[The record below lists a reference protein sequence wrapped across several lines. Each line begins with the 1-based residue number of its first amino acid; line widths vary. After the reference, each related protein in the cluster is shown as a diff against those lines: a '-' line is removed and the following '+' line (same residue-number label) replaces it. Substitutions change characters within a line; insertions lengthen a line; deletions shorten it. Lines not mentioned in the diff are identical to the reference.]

1 MGHDTQDQDPR
12 KRPLWI
18 RNGDAQRQGDY
29 SAPMLLALAAR
40 SLRSMLV
47 GKDASLTLTDLPRFA
62 HEQLGLH
69 GLMLSADLLAGR
81 TRDDLARLRDAA
93 DRARCS
99 CLVLFEEDPQKLAAA
114 DGSAAEER
122 IRRVMAAASLLGCNA
137 AGVAIDAPDTPDALD
152 VVSDRLKALMAEAE
166 QREINLLVMPGPLG
180 SSQNQS
186 QGLTS
191 SPERLTELLKKVGG
205 FRVGTMPDFA
215 DAARAEDMPAYL
227 RKVTPYASAVLGST
241 LGFKAL
247 DGALDDERAIV
258 EHEGFDLAAAVEA
271 IAAVGYDG
279 AVGLDYRGPG
289 DLGMGLRRSRE
300 GFSLAMEGKGGP
312 FSLVHDEEEFD
323 EEMDAAAAALLDAIF
338 NDESDDEDEEDD
350 GDEDDATR
358 GESDTDDDASEDGDV
373 DDEDDAPRRVVTR
386 KKTTKKASKEAPEG
400 DESAAPQK
408 KTTKKT
414 SKKSS
419 KKTTKKAAKGPSDPE
434 AQPRD
439 DDGDEA

>member
-1 MGHDTQDQDPR
+1 MLWATALQTNPP
-12 KRPLWI
+12 KRLE
-18 RNGDAQRQGDY
+18 RATTGDARRQGDY

-47 GKDASLTLTDLPRFA
+47 GKDASLSLTDLPRYA

-81 TRDDLARLRDAA
+81 TRDDLARLRDSA

-99 CLVLFEEDPQKLAAA
+99 CLVLLEETPQKLAAA
-114 DGSAAEER
+114 DASAAEER

-137 AGVAIDAPDTPDALD
+137 AGVALDAPDTPDALD
-152 VVSDRLKALMAEAE
+152 QVSERLKRLMGEAE
-166 QREINLLVMPGPLG
+166 QREINLLIMPGPLG
-180 SSQNQS
+180 K
-186 QGLTS
+186 GLTS
-191 SPERLTELLKKVGG
+191 SPERLTELLKKIGG

-215 DAARAEDMPAYL
+215 DAAKAEDMPAYL

-247 DGALDDERAIV
+247 DGELADERALI
-258 EHEGFDLAAAVEA
+258 EHDGFDLAAAVEA

-289 DLGMGLRRSRE
+289 DLSMGLRRSRE
-300 GFSLAMEGKGGP
+300 GFALAMDGKGGP
-312 FSLVHDEEEFD
+312 FSLVQEEEEFD

-338 NDESDDEDEEDD
+338 NDENEEEEDDAEDEESPKGRTDDDDDDAAAGDDED
-350 GDEDDATR
+350 GAPQPAT
-358 GESDTDDDASEDGDV
+358 T
-373 DDEDDAPRRVVTR
+373 T
-386 KKTTKKASKEAPEG
+386 KKNTTKKAASDTAEPAPK
-400 DESAAPQK
+400 K

-414 SKKSS
+414 TKKS
-419 KKTTKKAAKGPSDPE
+419 TAKADPE
-434 AQPRD
+434 PSNGDPA
-439 DDGDEA
+439 DGDKA